1 MTEGNTTLM
10 CRTGAE
16 AGGGG
21 VQLEAFENQVSS
33 LGFSLQLGLGNK
45 SIDIFCVRL
54 KNDQNGVTNQN
65 PCHRS
70 EMVLLHQV
78 QI

>member
-1 MTEGNTTLM
+1 M
-10 CRTGAE
+10 
-16 AGGGG
+16 AGVDGG

-33 LGFSLQLGLGNK
+33 AGFSLQLGLGNT

-54 KNDQNGVTNQN
+54 YKTDGQRERSNQN

-70 EMVLLHQV
+70 EMVLLHHV